1 MGNKVRTG
9 LRRKVAKEHY
19 PLADTLNS
27 RRQQQ
32 LEKQSY
38 VLKIHDNRTL
48 PINKEID
55 CNTHVLKHRS
65 NVGPLVLNEDQVITH
80 PSKIMPEW
88 QYAKCGHSLREKDE
102 RPHKGVRKSKS

>member
-38 VLKIHDNRTL
+38 VLKIHDNRNL

-55 CNTHVLKHRS
+55 CNAHVLKRQVKS
-65 NVGPLVLNEDQVITH
+65 GP
-80 PSKIMPEW
+80 
-88 QYAKCGHSLREKDE
+88 A
-102 RPHKGVRKSKS
+102 GVK